1 MRPGKGPL
9 AVGTLP
15 VHLERMRNGGD
26 KSASESL
33 SVVSFLFELAVY
45 AGLVTGY
52 FFLVLHFLGGA
63 LRDLFVTNK
72 FTYALVALALI
83 VGQGV
88 LLQTLTTWLLRFF
101 QHLLKR
107 K

>member
-1 MRPGKGPL
+1 MK
-9 AVGTLP
+9 
-15 VHLERMRNGGD
+15 HGGD
-26 KSASESL
+26 KLVSESL
-33 SVVSFLFELAVY
+33 GVLSFVLELAVY

-63 LRDLFVTNK
+63 LRDLFTTNK
-72 FTYALVALALI
+72 VAYAFVALALI

-88 LLQTLTTWLLRFF
+88 LLQTITTHLLRYF

-107 K
+107 N

>member
-1 MRPGKGPL
+1 MKN
-9 AVGTLP
+9 A
-15 VHLERMRNGGD
+15 GD
-26 KSASESL
+26 KSESENLSL
-33 SVVSFLFELAVY
+33 ASFLLELGVY

-63 LRDLFVTNK
+63 LRDLYLTRRVA
-72 FTYALVALALI
+72 YAFVALALI

-88 LLQTLTTWLLRFF
+88 LLQTLTTHLLRFI

-107 K
+107 H